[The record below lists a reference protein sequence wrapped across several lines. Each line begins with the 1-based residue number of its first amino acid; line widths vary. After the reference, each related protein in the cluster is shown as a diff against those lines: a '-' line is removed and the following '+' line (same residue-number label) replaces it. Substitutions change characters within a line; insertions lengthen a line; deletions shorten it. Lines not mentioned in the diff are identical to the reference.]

1 MSTTLICWCRNDDEV
16 SGAAL
21 KFPCDYRYSG
31 CRIAALP
38 QTLKRLNGDDILII
52 TAHGNASSIG
62 EDAADQAQGF
72 GVVDIQ
78 VRAGDKRQPAFA
90 G

>member
-52 TAHGNASSIG
+52 TAHGNACLLYTS
-62 EDAADQAQGF
+62 DAADE
-72 GVVDIQ
+72 
-78 VRAGDKRQPAFA
+78 
-90 G
+90 